1 MENNVKTIFTDD
13 LFFRYIYL
21 KRKKKKTV
29 ISVWKIEFN
38 LIENFITKDLTI
50 ILSNKVVFELYK

>member
-13 LFFRYIYL
+13 LFFLDYL
-21 KRKKKKTV
+21 FKEKTKEKKTV

-38 LIENFITKDLTI
+38 LIEKFY
-50 ILSNKVVFELYK
+50 YKRFNYNLIK

>member
-13 LFFRYIYL
+13 LFFVIYL

-38 LIENFITKDLTI
+38 LIENFITEDLTI
-50 ILSNKVVFELYK
+50 ILSNKVGFELYK